1 MTDGGRGWKR
11 GKGRQIFTCFVG
23 FLQGKGMTGY
33 KMNKVGRD
41 HGENAN
47 LKNVIC

>member
-11 GKGRQIFTCFVG
+11 GKGRQIFTCFVV
-23 FLQGKGMTGY
+23 FLYGKVTGY
-33 KMNKVGRD
+33 KMDKVGRD